1 MTRLA
6 VERASRRHRSTRR
19 MRASVHARAGRVA
32 VDRARRGASTR
43 RRRGRARANATR
55 GNAVVVVVED
65 ADGGTAPR
73 VLFENEAVVV
83 VDKPPGMSFHSER
96 GPGALQTTRAS
107 RGEGGGA
114 LLSVHRLDKP
124 TSGILVFAKTP
135 EARDALSRAFEEKK
149 IVKYYVGVSAKRP
162 KKKMGTVLGDMKQA
176 RRKAYMLT
184 PTTENPAETKFVSF
198 GALGSGGRAVRMF
211 VFRPLTGKT
220 HQLRVT
226 AKSLGSALLG
236 DDTYGGE
243 SGVDRMYLHACAM
256 RIPASVGIGPAIQI
270 ICSPVGSGDEWDSAA
285 FERYFPE
292 TLAND
297 MGAWFNDQPLL
308 RSTIDQ

>member
-1 MTRLA
+1 MLY
-6 VERASRRHRSTRR
+6 
-19 MRASVHARAGRVA
+19 
-32 VDRARRGASTR
+32 
-43 RRRGRARANATR
+43 
-55 GNAVVVVVED
+55 
-65 ADGGTAPR
+65 
-73 VLFENEAVVV
+73 ENEAVIV
-83 VDKPPGMSFHSER
+83 VDKPAGASFHSER
-96 GPGALQTTRAS
+96 GPGALAATRAS
-107 RGEGGGA
+107 VRRDAGEGEV
-114 LLSVHRLDKP
+114 LSVHRLDKP

-135 EARDALSRAFEEKK
+135 EARNALSRAFEEKK
-149 IVKYYVGVSAKRP
+149 IVKYYVGVAAKRP

-184 PTTENPAETKFVSF
+184 QTTENPAETKFVSF

-220 HQLRVT
+220 HQLRVA

-243 SGVDRMYLHACAM
+243 SGVDRMYLHACAI

-270 ICSPVGSGDEWDSAA
+270 ICSPVGCGDEWDSAA

-292 TLAND
+292 TLANE
-297 MGAWFNDQPLL
+297 MGAWFDDQPLL